1 MAEINLS
8 AFHQMPHRIVQRM
21 FDDAGQMQ
29 AYLDDA
35 PEGERRI
42 LVQYSGGT
50 TAGREYSKIF
60 ATIYVYESVIDDE

>member
-1 MAEINLS
+1 MAGINIS
-8 AFHQMPHRIVQRM
+8 AFHQKPDRIVQRI

-50 TAGREYSKIF
+50 TAGREYSKVF
-60 ATIYVYESVIDDE
+60 ATIYVYESVLDE